1 MVVRVRFARTLRG
14 TTPVANPAHRGETFQ
29 RDRDAGLRGNRCEAR
44 RRAIQDRSTARVGED
59 QEPRLLTARSGGAA
73 RALIG

>member
-29 RDRDAGLRGNRCEAR
+29 RDRDAGLRGNRSKRGDAPYKTGQR
-44 RRAIQDRSTARVGED
+44 PAWVKIKNRDYSRRAAVERQGR
-59 QEPRLLTARSGGAA
+59 
-73 RALIG
+73 